1 MGASLCG
8 LNLTGICCKQKKDE
22 KTTVLSLPRCFKET
36 FDTISFLPIYS
47 SALCLQRLKATF
59 SHPGNHS
66 GVSQSEARCTV
77 KRCHPSVHKTRKFSF
92 TQIVLVHARFSAKM
106 STLAFTITRKTE
118 LPRRKKD
125 DPTETYGVQPYGQ
138 LLFHG

>member
-8 LNLTGICCKQKKDE
+8 LNLTGICCKRKRTRKRQS
-22 KTTVLSLPRCFKET
+22 SLLRGASKRHLTQFN
-36 FDTISFLPIYS
+36 FLPIYS